1 MGQEDYY
8 KILGVEKDSPS
19 KGVKEAYRRLAFQY
33 HPDKNKDNPA
43 AVERMKQV
51 NEAYAVLSDAQKRK
65 EYDALKEQ
73 HGFNAYDRF
82 KQSYSEQDIFRGS
95 DVNQV
100 FEEMSRAFG
109 FRGFNEVFRECYG
122 AECRTFEF
130 KRPGVFARGFVFF
143 GPTGQRRGQAAFSRE
158 ETGTSPGT
166 IPGRM
171 GKLTQ
176 VLLKKMFKAQEG
188 EKGKDWH
195 DRIAITPRTARE
207 GGKMKYDHRK
217 KSRELLITIPPGV
230 RPGQKIRLKGM
241 GGKGK
246 YGGEPGD
253 LYLNVQ
259 IQKPLAERIMDF
271 FKALIPSSGG
281 KP

>member
-1 MGQEDYY
+1 
-8 KILGVEKDSPS
+8 
-19 KGVKEAYRRLAFQY
+19 
-33 HPDKNKDNPA
+33 
-43 AVERMKQV
+43 
-51 NEAYAVLSDAQKRK
+51 
-65 EYDALKEQ
+65 
-73 HGFNAYDRF
+73 
-82 KQSYSEQDIFRGS
+82 
-95 DVNQV
+95 
-100 FEEMSRAFG
+100 
-109 FRGFNEVFRECYG
+109 
-122 AECRTFEF
+122 
-130 KRPGVFARGFVFF
+130 
-143 GPTGQRRGQAAFSRE
+143 
-158 ETGTSPGT
+158 
-166 IPGRM
+166 M

-176 VLLKKMFKAQEG
+176 YLLKKMFKAREG

-259 IQKPLAERIMDF
+259 IQKPLFERIMDF

-281 KP
+281 KT